1 MPRPKCCR
9 LVGAVPDRKCFRP
22 EGEIS
27 SGLSEV
33 LLTLDEYEAIRLADL
48 EGLYQEQAASRM
60 NVSRQTFGR
69 IVEAAR
75 RKVADVL
82 VNGKALRIEGGIVS
96 FKNGKHIRC
105 PRCRKAFGIPG
116 KARGVTI
123 CPHCTKQQENLTGL
137 ERKTS

>member
-9 LVGAVPDRKCFRP
+9 LVGAVPERKCFRP

-27 SGLSEV
+27 SGLDEV
-33 LLTLDEYEAIRLADL
+33 MLSLDEYEALRLADL
-48 EGLYQEQAASRM
+48 EGLYQEEAASRM

-96 FKNGKHIRC
+96 FKNGKHFRC
-105 PRCRKAFGIPG
+105 PRCHKAFGLSG
-116 KARGVTI
+116 EAQDSTT
-123 CPHCTKQQENLTGL
+123 CPHCTKQQENLTIL
-137 ERKTS
+137 KRRTL